1 MSFSSSDSWTTV
13 KSSPATPY
21 TCCGICMEP
30 FQPTYSPISATTT
43 ATSHDRVAFGLF
55 LPCPGSHGYCISC
68 LSTYITSKLD
78 PDEDGGGRMDI
89 VVFPLLCPECSS
101 QQWPQG
107 IEDGVAERVLG
118 EKAMGLWVSHRD
130 RVFDMTSPFFS
141 DPRALAP
148 PKTAGLS
155 TSLFLSQS
163 TLLCSRRSR
172 RKSR

>member
-1 MSFSSSDSWTTV
+1 
-13 KSSPATPY
+13 
-21 TCCGICMEP
+21 MEP
-30 FQPTYSPISATTT
+30 FQSTNSPVAATTT

-101 QQWPQG
+101 QEWPQG
-107 IEDGVAERVLG
+107 IEDGVAKRVLS
-118 EKAMGLWVSHRD
+118 EKAMELWVSHRD
-130 RVFDMTSPFFS
+130 QIFDIVILYFS
-141 DPRALAP
+141 DHHALAP
-148 PKTAGLS
+148 SKTARFS

-163 TLLCSRRSR
+163 TLLRSRRSR
-172 RKSR
+172 RKSRRSSGRVSCLPPIALYTVSIIMA